1 MVFSLFFVLQL
12 HNMLSELHQNSVQ
25 IFPKW
30 ETAYIKHQFSNYLET
45 MMKKF

>member
-30 ETAYIKHQFSNYLET
+30 ETAYIKHHFSNYSET
-45 MMKKF
+45 MMQKF